1 MRKINPAYTLERV
14 KSDYGLLGYEIAV
27 TGQNGIICQFDSV
40 YTAALVARFFSGAS
54 LRSYEKDSVLM
65 ALDRYDK
72 RVLQECE
79 NVDQGD
85 EKEGDPG

>member
-27 TGQNGIICQFDSV
+27 TGQNGIICQFDSL
-40 YTAALVARFFSGAS
+40 YTAALCARFFSGAS

-65 ALDRYDK
+65 ALERYDA
-72 RVLQECE
+72 RVLQESA
-79 NVDQGD
+79 NDD
-85 EKEGDPG
+85 ESEQKEGDPG